1 MVEASRSEL
10 LWQVVCGA
18 YRELGF
24 DALADEVFES
34 LVAARVIEPTSKA
47 DTLYN
52 CLARCLERDYRSQP
66 G

>member
-1 MVEASRSEL
+1 M
-10 LWQVVCGA
+10 
-18 YRELGF
+18 GF
-24 DALADEVFES
+24 DALADEVFAS
-34 LVAARVIEPTSKA
+34 LVIARLIEPTSKA